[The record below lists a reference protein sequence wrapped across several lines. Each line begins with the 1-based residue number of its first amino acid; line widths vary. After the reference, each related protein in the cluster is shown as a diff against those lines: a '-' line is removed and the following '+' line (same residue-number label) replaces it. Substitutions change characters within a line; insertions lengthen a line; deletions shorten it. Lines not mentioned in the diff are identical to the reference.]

1 MNPARSFAPDVISG
15 RFSTYHWIYWLGPAM
30 GTCLAAGF
38 YKLIKHMK
46 CMYLSSFSSRSPVQ
60 LSSTRT
66 KTDPLFRSA
75 FSDVTVNPDQDATG
89 DAEAEAALAE
99 AEERER
105 RMHEEDLEAQGGGGE
120 SSGEKS
126 SYCTQSN
133 QLFRR
138 VVLSSYIVP
147 FVRLTS
153 LRSSILSGA
162 VNPVTSRSS
171 ETKTNVASSSPSL
184 SFVLPCL
191 PLSLFPPTLQSLNPL
206 SSHHPFFLSFFFLSS
221 PLSQGK
227 QLAPTPPPPQLTTTT
242 PPPTPTSAALLLSN
256 PSNTQVDW
264 NDSNENL
271 TSSSFKPTT
280 TTSDRMLVLW
290 SERWIMFFRR

>member
-1 MNPARSFAPDVISG
+1 
-15 RFSTYHWIYWLGPAM
+15 
-30 GTCLAAGF
+30 
-38 YKLIKHMK
+38 
-46 CMYLSSFSSRSPVQ
+46 
-60 LSSTRT
+60 
-66 KTDPLFRSA
+66 
-75 FSDVTVNPDQDATG
+75 
-89 DAEAEAALAE
+89 
-99 AEERER
+99 
-105 RMHEEDLEAQGGGGE
+105 MHEEDLEAQGGGGE

-171 ETKTNVASSSPSL
+171 ETKTNVASSSPLSL
-184 SFVLPCL
+184 VRPSLPPSL
-191 PLSLFPPTLQSLNPL
+191 PLSSNPTIPKPSQFSP
-206 SSHHPFFLSFFFLSS
+206 SFLSFFLSS
-221 PLSQGK
+221 FFHLLFPRENNSP
-227 QLAPTPPPPQLTTTT
+227 PTPPPPQLTTTT